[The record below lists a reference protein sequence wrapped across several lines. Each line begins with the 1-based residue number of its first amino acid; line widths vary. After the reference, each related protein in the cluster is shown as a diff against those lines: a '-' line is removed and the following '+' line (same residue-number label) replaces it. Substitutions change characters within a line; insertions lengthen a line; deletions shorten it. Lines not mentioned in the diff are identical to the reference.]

1 MGWPEIGI
9 SGVPIKDV
17 LKELFLGYLTLCQGN
32 FFSQYENEFNISVQF
47 VVVFFSVI
55 KKANKHLWLTFSIFR
70 SRNFLKFR

>member
-9 SGVPIKDV
+9 SIKDV
-17 LKELFLGYLTLCQGN
+17 LKELFLGYLTLCQDF

-55 KKANKHLWLTFSIFR
+55 RKTNKHHWLTFSIFR